1 MRSLLVVLVA
11 ATSVLG
17 EVSFYEPGLTAGV
30 AVAEIDSP
38 TGIDMASDGT
48 LYVGHGMR
56 SSFLRARIHRVR
68 DGVVEPF
75 GGVVVDPDAVV
86 VDSEDRVYVG
96 TRRGGMF
103 RILPDGTTG
112 LFAPNQ
118 VVQDGQTVNVL
129 WNVDALTID
138 DDDRIYATSTIGNAL
153 TRVDPDGSVRILRE
167 YPTAPKGLRFG

>member
-1 MRSLLVVLVA
+1 MRCLLMALIA
-11 ATSVLG
+11 ATPLLG
-17 EVSFYEPGLTAGV
+17 EVSFYESGLTAGV
-30 AVAEIDSP
+30 AVENIDSP

-56 SSFLRARIHRVR
+56 SSFLRARIHHVR
-68 DGVVEPF
+68 EGAAEPF
-75 GGVVVDPDAVV
+75 GGVLVDPDAVV
-86 VDSEDRVYVG
+86 VDSQDRVYVG
-96 TRRGGMF
+96 TRRGGLF

-138 DDDRIYATSTIGNAL
+138 DEDRIYATSTIGNAL
-153 TRVDPDGSVRILRE
+153 TRIDPDGSVRILRE